1 MTSDST
7 DTSLIVA
14 IIHQDDVLQCTLT
27 PPFQE
32 PEWQLPSIPHVPQ
45 GSIEHAATWLLSDW
59 GFPRTPVHH
68 LGATSQTAHG
78 VMQAGTLVMATVAT
92 RTDLRM
98 RAPDVRGVRWRHL
111 RDSSPGSRSAV
122 DRVLDT
128 LPLASEERPAA
139 PATTAQ
145 PSLCSPP
152 ETSG

>member
-7 DTSLIVA
+7 DTCLMVA

-32 PEWQLPSIPHVPQ
+32 PEWQLPSVPHVPES
-45 GSIEHAATWLLSDW
+45 SIEHAATWLLSDW
-59 GFPRTPVHH
+59 GFPRTPLHR

-78 VMQAGTLVMATVAT
+78 VVQAGTLVMATVAH

-122 DRVLDT
+122 DRLLET
-128 LPLASEERPAA
+128 LPLTSEEAPAA
-139 PATTAQ
+139 PTGAHT
-145 PSLCSPP
+145 SLCASP
-152 ETSG
+152 EREG